1 MGATRPAGKMQCSY
15 TISKGSQ
22 TARITLMS
30 VSLCHKNPDARR
42 VAPISACV
50 WCLRL
55 VVAFFADFIN
65 ASPNQLAQLT
75 DFQYALCDGAKKVT
89 KPGNEQTLCMSNL
102 YQNPVT
108 NHNTRIYG
116 TNNYTFIPIRGII
129 LYELFYQSP
138 GFMQSMPQTVPV
150 IVI

>member
-1 MGATRPAGKMQCSY
+1 MQCSY
-15 TISKGSQ
+15 TINKDSQ
-22 TARITLMS
+22 TARITLMP

-42 VAPISACV
+42 VTTISACV

-55 VVAFFADFIN
+55 VVAFFFADSDN
-65 ASPNQLAQLT
+65 ASLNQLTQLT
-75 DFQYALCDGAKKVT
+75 DFQYALCDGAKKVM
-89 KPGNEQTLCMSNL
+89 KSGNEQTLYMFNL

-108 NHNTRIYG
+108 IHNTRIYG
-116 TNNYTFIPIRGII
+116 TNNNTFIPIRGII

-138 GFMQSMPQTVPV
+138 GFMQSMPQTMPV

>member
-1 MGATRPAGKMQCSY
+1 MGATRPAEKMQCSY

-55 VVAFFADFIN
+55 VVAFFANFVN
-65 ASPNQLAQLT
+65 ASPNQLTQLT
-75 DFQYALCDGAKKVT
+75 DFQYALCDGAKKLT
-89 KPGNEQTLCMSNL
+89 KSGNEQTLCMS
-102 YQNPVT
+102 
-108 NHNTRIYG
+108 
-116 TNNYTFIPIRGII
+116 TFISKSSYKPEYKDLRNKQ
-129 LYELFYQSP
+129 LYVHSNYEVSYYTNYSTKAPDLCKACHKLCL
-138 GFMQSMPQTVPV
+138 
-150 IVI
+150 